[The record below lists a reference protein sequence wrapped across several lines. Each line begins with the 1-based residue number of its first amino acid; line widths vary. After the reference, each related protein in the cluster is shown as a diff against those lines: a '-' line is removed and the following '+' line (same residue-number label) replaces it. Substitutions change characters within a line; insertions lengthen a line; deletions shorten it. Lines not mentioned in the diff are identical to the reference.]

1 MSKKNKLMIGLS
13 STAIP
18 LLAAVSAKC
27 GGTVNYEDL
36 GKDAKK
42 ISLGV
47 SFSSGQPQWNTM
59 ASLIKYYNEAHKND
73 KHFLPVELK
82 HLGSGYPEGENT
94 VITELKAKRNE
105 VVNLAFNYGS
115 LASRLA
121 SSEMRDL
128 YKMDKVLNFEDNDKD
143 ISVDLKNI
151 NEKFARANSNTEN
164 LPNNGTFMI
173 PMLKSIQVMSA
184 NAPVLQYIFKT
195 FENKGA
201 KFDDS
206 FKKSSKYKEIMKNG
220 KGDESEVE
228 KLWGE
233 FVDSQTD
240 AVKKL
245 TISSSTFEN
254 LDELLTFANIA
265 QKSFKNSATTN
276 SRLHILG
283 VDDVSGLIQ
292 SLPYAMINADA
303 NDFFIQTGLVKN
315 KTTVNY
321 KKIKDKNNKSVKA
334 LSEIYNKFKES
345 LAAKSLT
352 LLAGGEYTSSYQTKH
367 EYAFRIGST
376 AGYRHNYIS
385 DDAKKVVFT
394 LKDTTVSGEK
404 DTEFK
409 NVINKKT
416 KKGIDQLFVISKGHA
431 NKVYKSTVD
440 TDKLDDKEKGSLK
453 YSYKSL
459 DSATDSKMDEILKKI
474 TNTDKEAI
482 DNKQWLL
489 FLREDNQSDI
499 KTVKEKGAEEVGTVI
514 ETKISGAS
522 KYKIF
527 FLNDESLLERKELSS
542 TGTLQEN
549 ELIVFAVP
557 GKWNKSNEKR
567 VIYSQGPSLIGVSRG
582 AKPDRAAKNFA
593 KFLTS
598 LDKID
603 ITLSKYDKDMKKTKD
618 SKDKPYKQVTPAQFI
633 SDAASYVF
641 PVKGFENTDTSKIKN
656 KYIVHTYKELKE
668 AVTNK
673 NVVIYEEPAGFHSS
687 SFRESL
693 GSAFKS
699 AYLKA
704 KNDQPLEDFDKEIIG
719 SIIASSSQILK

>member
-151 NEKFARANSNTEN
+151 NEQFARANSNTEN

-195 FENKGA
+195 FKDKGA
-201 KFDDS
+201 KFDES
-206 FKKSSKYKEIMKNG
+206 FENSTKYKEIIENG
-220 KGDESEVE
+220 KGDEDEVK

-233 FVDSQTD
+233 FESSQES
-240 AVKKL
+240 AVKSL

-254 LDELLTFANIA
+254 LEELLTFANIA
-265 QKSFKNSATTN
+265 QKSFKNSAAKN

-334 LSEIYNKFKES
+334 LSEIYNKFKDS
-345 LAAKSLT
+345 LIAKSLT

-367 EYAFRIGST
+367 EYAFGIGST
-376 AGYRHNYIS
+376 AGYRHNYIP
-385 DDAKKVVFT
+385 DKAKKVVFT
-394 LKDTTVSGEK
+394 LKDTAVSGEK

-409 NVINKKT
+409 NVIKKT
-416 KKGIDQLFVISKGHA
+416 KKGIDQLLVISKG
-431 NKVYKSTVD
+431 
-440 TDKLDDKEKGSLK
+440 
-453 YSYKSL
+453 
-459 DSATDSKMDEILKKI
+459 
-474 TNTDKEAI
+474 
-482 DNKQWLL
+482 
-489 FLREDNQSDI
+489 R
-499 KTVKEKGAEEVGTVI
+499 
-514 ETKISGAS
+514 
-522 KYKIF
+522 
-527 FLNDESLLERKELSS
+527 
-542 TGTLQEN
+542 
-549 ELIVFAVP
+549 
-557 GKWNKSNEKR
+557 
-567 VIYSQGPSLIGVSRG
+567 
-582 AKPDRAAKNFA
+582 
-593 KFLTS
+593 
-598 LDKID
+598 
-603 ITLSKYDKDMKKTKD
+603 
-618 SKDKPYKQVTPAQFI
+618 
-633 SDAASYVF
+633 
-641 PVKGFENTDTSKIKN
+641 
-656 KYIVHTYKELKE
+656 
-668 AVTNK
+668 
-673 NVVIYEEPAGFHSS
+673 
-687 SFRESL
+687 
-693 GSAFKS
+693 
-699 AYLKA
+699 
-704 KNDQPLEDFDKEIIG
+704 
-719 SIIASSSQILK
+719 